1 MDLIYDVGRRP
12 ANRLGDFLADFL
24 APTALREHARNIKS
38 WDSIYWETLKLILE
52 TLQKFCFEDALT
64 SGNIF
69 SVNIGGAE
77 DKPTTCCPGQFSSGS
92 VISAAA
98 DP

>member
-12 ANRLGDFLADFL
+12 TNRLGDFL

-69 SVNIGGAE
+69 SVNI
-77 DKPTTCCPGQFSSGS
+77 
-92 VISAAA
+92 
-98 DP
+98 